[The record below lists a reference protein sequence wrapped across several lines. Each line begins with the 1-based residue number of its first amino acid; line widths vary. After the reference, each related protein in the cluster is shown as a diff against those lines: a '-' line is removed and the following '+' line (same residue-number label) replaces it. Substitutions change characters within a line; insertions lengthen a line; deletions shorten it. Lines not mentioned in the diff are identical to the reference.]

1 MMTNI
6 KKTVIAAILTALCVI
21 LPMAF
26 HAIPNA
32 GILIS
37 PMHIPAFIAG
47 LTIGPLYGLI
57 VGLLGPF
64 LSSMLTGMPAV
75 SVMPQMMIEL
85 ASYAFFAGLF
95 MRLIR
100 TYNYMADI
108 YLSLSLSMI
117 AGRAVAGICRAL
129 LFSSSSY
136 SFNAWLASY
145 FVSTW
150 PAIIVQLAI
159 IPAIVFALEKA
170 NLIEKRY

>member
-64 LSSMLTGMPAV
+64 LSSMLKR
-75 SVMPQMMIEL
+75 
-85 ASYAFFAGLF
+85 AFSISKRSFF
-95 MRLIR
+95 VR
-100 TYNYMADI
+100 N
-108 YLSLSLSMI
+108 
-117 AGRAVAGICRAL
+117 
-129 LFSSSSY
+129 SSSY
-136 SFNAWLASY
+136 IKGACTSF
-145 FVSTW
+145 
-150 PAIIVQLAI
+150 
-159 IPAIVFALEKA
+159 FAFS
-170 NLIEKRY
+170 N

>member
-1 MMTNI
+1 MTNI
-6 KKTVIAAILTALCVI
+6 RKIIIAAALAALCVI

-47 LTIGPLYGLI
+47 LTIGPFYGLI
-57 VGLLGPF
+57 VGILGPF
-64 LSSMLTGMPAV
+64 LSSILTGMPAF
-75 SVMPQMMIEL
+75 SYMPQMMIEL
-85 ASYAFFAGLF
+85 AAYAFFAGIF
-95 MRLIR
+95 MKVIH
-100 TYNYMADI
+100 TYNYMADLYI
-108 YLSLSLSMI
+108 SLVLSMI

-129 LFSSSSY
+129 VFSSGSY

-145 FVSTW
+145 FASTW
-150 PAIIVQLAI
+150 PAIIIQLAV

-170 NLIEKRY
+170 RLIEKRY

>member
-1 MMTNI
+1 MTNV
-6 KKTVIAAILTALCVI
+6 KKIIITAALSALCVV

-32 GILIS
+32 GVLIS

-64 LSSMLTGMPAV
+64 LSSILTGMPAL
-75 SVMPQMMIEL
+75 SYIPQMMIEID
-85 ASYAFFAGLF
+85 YNAFLAGL
-95 MRLIR
+95 LLYI
-100 TYNYMADI
+100 
-108 YLSLSLSMI
+108 SLLLSMV
-117 AGRAVAGICRAL
+117 AGRIVAGVCRAL
-129 LFSSSSY
+129 FFSSGSY

-150 PAIIVQLAI
+150 PAIIIQLAV

>member
-1 MMTNI
+1 MTNV
-6 KKTVIAAILTALCVI
+6 KKIIITAALSALCVG

-32 GILIS
+32 GVLIS

-64 LSSMLTGMPAV
+64 LSSILTGMPAF
-75 SVMPQMMIEL
+75 SYMPQMMIEL
-85 ASYAFFAGLF
+85 ASYAFFAGLL
-95 MRLIR
+95 MRLVH
-100 TYNYMADI
+100 TYNYMADLYI
-108 YLSLSLSMI
+108 SLLLSMV
-117 AGRAVAGICRAL
+117 AGRIVAGVCRAL
-129 LFSSSSY
+129 FFSSGSY
-136 SFNAWLASY
+136 SYNAWLASY

-150 PAIIVQLAI
+150 PAIIIQLAV